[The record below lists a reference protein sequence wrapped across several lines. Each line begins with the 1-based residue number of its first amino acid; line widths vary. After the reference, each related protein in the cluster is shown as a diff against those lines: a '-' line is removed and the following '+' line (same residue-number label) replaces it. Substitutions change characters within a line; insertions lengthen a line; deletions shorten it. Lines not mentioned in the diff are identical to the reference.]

1 MAAAAPTV
9 TSSERV
15 PPDRLRSSRDIRA
28 VLSARRARS
37 GRLAVVHA
45 APGVR
50 ADSPRDPAPASTV
63 RVAVVA
69 SRKVG
74 NAVHRNR
81 AKRLLREAARVVA
94 WSPGIDAVLVARAAC
109 ADSTRDDVARE
120 VAELATALGV
130 ARPTEHGTPA
140 AVDAAAAARRS

>member
-1 MAAAAPTV
+1 M

-15 PPDRLRSSRDIRA
+15 PVDRLRSSREIRA

-45 APGVR
+45 VPGTRTHAPTGPV
-50 ADSPRDPAPASTV
+50 PASTV

-81 AKRLLREAARVVA
+81 AKRLLREAARVVP

-109 ADSTRDDVARE
+109 AASTRDDVARE
-120 VAELATALGV
+120 VAELATSLGV
-130 ARPTEHGTPA
+130 ARRTVHGTTAGAERPTVA
-140 AVDAAAAARRS
+140 HTS